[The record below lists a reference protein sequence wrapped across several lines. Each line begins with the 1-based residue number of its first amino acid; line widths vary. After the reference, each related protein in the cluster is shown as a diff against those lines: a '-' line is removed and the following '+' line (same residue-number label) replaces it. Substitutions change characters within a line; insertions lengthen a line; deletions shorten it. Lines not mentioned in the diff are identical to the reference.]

1 MRHGPRKVSRAIV
14 SAISLLTICAHSAR
28 GASHDD
34 APNDALTNDSVIARV
49 YEHLGDHPR
58 PLVLVVDSTRF
69 PPAVWRRVKHLVA
82 FRLHRPQPDGAT
94 TVDAAIYLVRDSPL
108 YARAAEVLR
117 DRATNHDYVWCL
129 LSAVLAH
136 EGAHTEPMTER
147 RAVMAELAQLR
158 RCLLAGHLSSGDGWS
173 PLWHL
178 QKVQARLRNP
188 REHY

>member
-1 MRHGPRKVSRAIV
+1 MSGIL
-14 SAISLLTICAHSAR
+14 LLTIGTHSAIVA
-28 GASHDD
+28 GHDD
-34 APNDALTNDSVIARV
+34 APDDALTNDSVIARV
-49 YEHLGDHPR
+49 YEHWGDQPR

-82 FRLHRPQPDGAT
+82 FRLHRPQPDGET
-94 TVDAAIYLVRDSPL
+94 RVDAATYLVRDSPL
-108 YARAAEVLR
+108 YGQAAATLR
-117 DRATNHDYVWCL
+117 HRTTNNHYVWCL
-129 LSAVLAH
+129 LAAVLAH
-136 EGAHTEPMTER
+136 EAAHTEPMTER

-173 PLWHL
+173 PLWYL